1 MEKKTTVLITGASG
15 LIGTALTRM
24 LLSAGYRVKHLG
36 RSRKHVSDVSAY
48 VWDIE
53 KATVEPEAFA
63 DVEYIVHLA
72 GANVG
77 EGRWTEQRKK
87 EILSSRVAST
97 LLLYRSLEEYPHT
110 VKKIIGASAI
120 GFYGMKPQK
129 LPFTEED
136 LPGKDF
142 MAQVCVAWEN
152 AVMNGSDDI
161 QKLIYRIGVVYSS
174 DGGAY
179 PKLVQPVKLL
189 ASSPLGSGKQILSW
203 IHIEDVCRA
212 INHGIEHSDMIG
224 IFNLTAPTPLT
235 NAAMMQALA
244 KAYHK
249 PFIPLGPPPFALK
262 MLLGEQADIVLEGV
276 AVSSEKLLK
285 HGFEFRYSRVEEAL
299 ENLKQKI

>member
-1 MEKKTTVLITGASG
+1 MEKKNTVLITGASG
-15 LIGTALTRM
+15 LIGTTLTRM
-24 LLSAGYRVKHLG
+24 LLNAGYRVKHLG
-36 RSRKHVSDVSAY
+36 RNRKEVPEVSTY

-53 KATVEPEAFA
+53 KATVDPEAFA

-77 EGRWTEQRKK
+77 ERRWTEQRKK
-87 EILSSRVAST
+87 EILSSRVGST
-97 LLLYRSLEEYPHT
+97 LLLYQSLEKYPHT

-129 LPFTEED
+129 LSCTEED

-152 AVMNGSDDI
+152 AVMNGPDDI
-161 QKLIYRIGVVYSS
+161 QKLIYRIGVVLSS

-179 PKLVQPVKLL
+179 PKLSQPVKLL
-189 ASSPLGSGKQILSW
+189 AASPLGSGKQIISW
-203 IHIEDVCRA
+203 IHIDDVCRA
-212 INHGIEHSDMIG
+212 MIFGIEQPHMNG
-224 IFNLTAPTPLT
+224 VFNLVAPNPLT

-249 PFIPLGPPPFALK
+249 PFFPLGPPPFVLK

-276 AVSSEKLLK
+276 AVSSDKLIH
-285 HGFEFRYSRVEEAL
+285 HGFEFRYSRIEEAL
-299 ENLKQKI
+299 AKLK